1 VIAYYRAG
9 KLRIPVAALVGAGL
23 LFGAWAGAQIA
34 LQLPTSILRQLSG
47 VFLLYAAWRFI
58 EPRKSPLAEARGQRP
73 PAPIRVARDSF
84 PPLLLFA
91 VGLGAG
97 VISGLFGVGG
107 GIVIVPALVGLLHF
121 DQKLA
126 VGTSLAALLLPVS
139 AARGDHLPPGPGCSI
154 WRFAAL
160 AAAGGLVGGA
170 FIGAKIALGL
180 PSSTIK
186 RPYGISP
193 VAVGLRYSVRRLRR
207 ASAPAPG
214 RRSVLGDLGSGEIHQ
229 RNEDD
234 RQQIRAAPAARS
246 QACPPVGSTAA
257 TAPIAAVVQ
266 RSQHQPAPRAAARE
280 ALARA
285 QREHHQ
291 RRREHRS
298 SMHQPVRTRPAS
310 APSSSSSAPKV
321 T

>member
-1 VIAYYRAG
+1 MEIGLLVLGVVAGVLSGMFGIGGGVVIVPMLTTFFGLTLQQAVGTSLTALLMPVGIFAVITYYRAG

-34 LQLPTSILRQLSG
+34 LQLPTSILRQLYG

-58 EPRKSPLAEARGQRP
+58 EPRKWLAEARGQRP
-73 PAPIRVARDSF
+73 PAPDPVARDSF

-107 GIVIVPALVGLLHF
+107 GIVIVPALVGLLRF

-139 AARGDHLPPGPGCSI
+139 AGAVITYYQAGLLDL
-154 WRFAAL
+154 RFAAL
-160 AAAGGLVGGA
+160 VAAGLVGGA

-186 RPYGISP
+186 RLYGIFL
-193 VAVGLRYSVRRLRR
+193 VAVGLRFLF
-207 ASAPAPG
+207 G
-214 RRSVLGDLGSGEIHQ
+214 G
-229 RNEDD
+229 
-234 RQQIRAAPAARS
+234 
-246 QACPPVGSTAA
+246 
-257 TAPIAAVVQ
+257 
-266 RSQHQPAPRAAARE
+266 
-280 ALARA
+280 
-285 QREHHQ
+285 
-291 RRREHRS
+291 
-298 SMHQPVRTRPAS
+298 
-310 APSSSSSAPKV
+310 
-321 T
+321 